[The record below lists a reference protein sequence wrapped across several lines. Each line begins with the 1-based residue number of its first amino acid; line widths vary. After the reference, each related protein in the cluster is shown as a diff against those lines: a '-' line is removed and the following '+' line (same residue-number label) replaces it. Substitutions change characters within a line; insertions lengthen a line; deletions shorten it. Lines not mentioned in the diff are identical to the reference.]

1 MNNKIM
7 KLQQKD
13 KTFIFQYDP
22 HFSPKQM
29 FGEFKEAING
39 KKYIQPENVMVAK
52 DLSTIHRIISKARLK
67 LFACIKE
74 HQPDSIRKLAS
85 LLHRDYTNVWRDCH
99 VLANCGIIELKELEG
114 NVKELQPIVL
124 YEQIILDFPVREKIT
139 EDKFKKVS
147 DYK

>member
-1 MNNKIM
+1 MNNKLM
-7 KLQQKD
+7 KATS

-22 HFSPKQM
+22 YFSPKRM

-39 KKYIQPENVMVAK
+39 KKYIQPENVMVAN

-85 LLHRDYTNVWRDCH
+85 LLHRDYTNVWRDCW
-99 VLANCGIIELKELEG
+99 VLANCGIIELKG
-114 NVKELQPIVL
+114 DKNKPVVL
-124 YEQIILDFPVREKIT
+124 YDQIVLDFPVSNKGISLEKPNT
-139 EDKFKKVS
+139 RPVVQN
-147 DYK
+147 